1 MNQPQI
7 SVILPIYNVENYIHE
22 CLNSLLNQTI
32 GYENLEVIMVNDCSN
47 DRTPLIIDEYA
58 AKYENFKAIHFTENS
73 GAPGKPRNVGIENAT
88 GKYTIFLDPDDIV
101 PADAYEKLIN
111 VIENSDS
118 DFVMGKMQSFDDET
132 KRRHEHVT
140 FKQYQ
145 LQKKYI
151 DVNIDNVPFFYQVKT
166 AIILKLVKTEF
177 LLINKIEFIEGM
189 KNGEDKYYDI
199 QLFSKA
205 KKFSYIPEVIYLY
218 RARNDEKNLSLT
230 QRDIISTVEND
241 VKSALIIKPLL
252 SQEEFRY
259 FQINVFRS
267 IFWKIG
273 DADFKNLTKDQKDYL
288 FNLIKD
294 VVVGYDSEIT
304 KEYMEVEEPIISLIS
319 SGHIEEALDY
329 NHLLISRRWWF
340 KISKELEKDYKK
352 SSKIRNSNFWK
363 VTSPLRKVI
372 RLVKRVS

>member
-1 MNQPQI
+1 MNKPLI

-22 CLNSLLNQTI
+22 CLNSLLDQTI
-32 GYENLEVIMVNDCSN
+32 GYEKLEVIMVNDCSK
-47 DRTPLIIDEYA
+47 DRTPIIIDEYA

-73 GAPGKPRNVGIENAT
+73 GAPGKPRNVGMENAT
-88 GKYTIFLDPDDIV
+88 GKYTIFLDPDDV
-101 PADAYEKLIN
+101 LPLDAYEKLIN
-111 VIENSDS
+111 IIENSES
-118 DFVMGKMQSFDDET
+118 DFVMGKMISFDDET

-151 DVNIDNVPFFYQVKT
+151 DVNIEDVPFFYQVKT
-166 AIILKLVKTEF
+166 AVYLKLVKTEF
-177 LLINKIEFIEGM
+177 LLKNKINFIEGM

-199 QLFSKA
+199 LLFSKA

-218 RARNDEKNLSLT
+218 RGRNDVKNLSLT

-241 VKSALIIKPLL
+241 VKSALTIKPLL
-252 SQEEFRY
+252 SKSDYKY

-267 IFWKIG
+267 IFWKTG
-273 DADFKNLTKDQKDYL
+273 DADFKRLKKDQQLYL
-288 FNLIKD
+288 FNLVKD
-294 VVVGYDSEIT
+294 VMVGYDPDLA
-304 KEYMEVEEPIISLIS
+304 KDYMEVEEPILSLIS
-319 SGHIEEALDY
+319 SGHIEEALEY
-329 NHLLISRRWWF
+329 NLLLISRRWWF